1 MCNKNYYPKISEV
14 KSPPHS
20 ITIRVGNEHGGKVQY
35 ERKLWPCATVDNQYS
50 ILSIHIPLIEI
61 KIL

>member
-1 MCNKNYYPKISEV
+1 MCNKNYYPKISKV

-20 ITIRVGNEHGGKVQY
+20 IIIRVGNEHGGKVQY